1 MEQRYRKS
9 NSIRGKSAENVPTES
24 NPRDDRSYGPEGQE
38 FESLT
43 ACQTAPKSADFGAV
57 FVFFGTF
64 HGVLICVDP
73 YRDPY
78 GSWEGKGLKRSGE
91 KGANF
96 FGCVLFHCRGD
107 MAVCVEGESSG
118 VVAEETGEGL
128 YVHAVLQCHGCEG
141 VPQGMEADFFEACP
155 FENTV
160 EHFQDTVR

>member
-57 FVFFGTF
+57 FVFLGTF
-64 HGVLICVDP
+64 CGVLVWADP

-78 GSWEGKGLKRSGE
+78 RSGEGKGSESSGE
-91 KGANF
+91 EGTYF
-96 FGCVLFHCRGD
+96 FGSILFHCRGN
-107 MAVCVEGESSG
+107 VSVGVERESCG
-118 VVAEETGEGL
+118 VVSEETGKGFHI
-128 YVHAVLQCHGCEG
+128 YAVLEG
-141 VPQGMEADFFEACP
+141 KGGESVA
-155 FENTV
+155 
-160 EHFQDTVR
+160 